1 MSELRTALCAYFL
14 LMDLLLFAFMGAD
27 KRKAQRKAWRIP
39 ERALFTLA
47 ALGGGAG
54 GILGMVLFRHKTK
67 HISFVLGFPVLTA
80 LNAVLA
86 YFLLKYFA

>member
-1 MSELRTALCAYFL
+1 MSEFRTVLLAYLL

-27 KRKAQRKAWRIP
+27 KRKAKRKAWRVP

-54 GILGMVLFRHKTK
+54 GILGMLLFRHKTK
-67 HISFVLGFPVLTA
+67 HVSFILGFPALTVL
-80 LNAVLA
+80 NGVLA